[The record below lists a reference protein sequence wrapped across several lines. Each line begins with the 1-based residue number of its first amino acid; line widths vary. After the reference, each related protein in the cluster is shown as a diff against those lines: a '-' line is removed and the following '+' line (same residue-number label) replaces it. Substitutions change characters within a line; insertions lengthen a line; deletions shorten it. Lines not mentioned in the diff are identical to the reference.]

1 MVESPLPGT
10 LKAHRILQE
19 LTIQALSA
27 RSGVSTAMISK
38 IERGKTVP
46 TTSTLGKLAEALDLS
61 ISQLIGGKT
70 ETAAL
75 LTRRSEQ
82 PEFVESGSGFTRRSL
97 SPLYRGRGVDFV
109 LNTLPAGQRTGPFPS
124 HRPGVEEHLYLQS
137 GKLAVTV
144 GDEVYALSVGD
155 FLFYPADRPHTF
167 ENTGTDDAVY
177 FIVIDN
183 TRLR

>member
-1 MVESPLPGT
+1 MVDSPLPET
-10 LKAHRILQE
+10 LKAQRTRQE
-19 LTIQALSA
+19 LTIEALA
-27 RSGVSTAMISK
+27 KRSGVSRAMISK
-38 IERGKTVP
+38 IERGETVP

-61 ISQLIGGKT
+61 ISQLIGGKGDT
-70 ETAAL
+70 SAL
-75 LTRRSEQ
+75 LTRRADQ
-82 PEFVESGSGFTRRSL
+82 PEFVEPKSRFVRRSL

-137 GKLAVTV
+137 GKLAVIV
-144 GDEVYALSVGD
+144 GDERFELAAGD

-167 ENTGTDDAVY
+167 ENLGNRDAVY